1 MNYGEHLST
10 LIAVIVG
17 LAVTELLA
25 GASRT
30 LRSKDKPGF
39 SWLPFVQ
46 AIMIGTITLVF
57 WVASYTELASGKYLG
72 IFAYSTQLFAPGL
85 LYFAATRVFP
95 PAEGE
100 GSLTVKAH
108 VVFNAGDVYIPPAIW
123 MACTIAGNIYYFWP
137 DWRGTLGPNA
147 MCTAAAALLLVAART
162 SRDQVRWTATVL
174 VEAVVLAF
182 ILIYL
187 KGAGTPG

>member
-39 SWLPFVQ
+39 
-46 AIMIGTITLVF
+46 
-57 WVASYTELASGKYLG
+57 
-72 IFAYSTQLFAPGL
+72 
-85 LYFAATRVFP
+85 
-95 PAEGE
+95 
-100 GSLTVKAH
+100 
-108 VVFNAGDVYIPPAIW
+108 
-123 MACTIAGNIYYFWP
+123 FWP

-147 MCTAAAALLLVAART
+147 MCMAAAALLLVAART
-162 SRDQVRWTATVL
+162 SRDRVRWTATVL